1 MVNRRRSERAQ
12 PNKRGY
18 GQYCAL
24 AKALDVIGD
33 RWTLLVVRD
42 LLLGPLRFADLRTE
56 LAGIPSNL
64 LAARLERLQEHGL
77 VRKLEPEGYEL
88 TAEGRE
94 LEPVLFALGDFGSR
108 YVAAGPQRG
117 DRGHPRWA
125 VLSCKRR
132 FTGSRRAGTLELDVD
147 GSPFEVELGRKRMHV
162 RAGRPRQPDAVL
174 RAPLP
179 TFVARANGRASSG
192 GEVEGDADLVAAFFE
207 SLRA

>member
-1 MVNRRRSERAQ
+1 M
-12 PNKRGY
+12 KRY
-18 GQYCAL
+18 GQICGV
-24 AKALDVIGD
+24 AKALDVVGD

-42 LLLGPLRFADLRTE
+42 LLLGPLRFADLRSA

-94 LEPVLFALGDFGSR
+94 LEPVLFALGDFGMR
-108 YVAAGPQRG
+108 YLAKGPQRG
-117 DRGHPRWA
+117 DRGHARWA

-132 FTGSRRAGTLELDVD
+132 FMGSRRAGTLELDVD
-147 GSPFEVELGRKRMHV
+147 GAPFEVELGRKHMDV
-162 RAGRPRQPDAVL
+162 RAGRARNPDAVL

-179 TFVARANGRASSG
+179 AFFARAMGRDKTG
-192 GEVEGDADLVAAFFE
+192 GEIEGDADLVAAFFE
-207 SLRA
+207 SLRS